1 MKVFIY
7 GSNCNVSYQRI
18 EEILKD
24 RIGSGDEVYTIQR
37 YGVDTEVEKYCR
49 NNNINI
55 TVLNEKN
62 FKNQGSFEIV
72 TLLRIK
78 EADKQI
84 FICSQIEP
92 PSVNYWLQSTLK
104 IIQETEKIDCCF
116 V

>member
-18 EEILKD
+18 EDILKS
-24 RIGSGDEVYTIQR
+24 RISSSDEVVTVQR
-37 YGVDTEVEKYCR
+37 YGVDTEVIEYCK
-49 NNNINI
+49 NNNIKL
-55 TVLNEKN
+55 TVLNKDD
-62 FKNQGSFEIV
+62 FKTPSSFEVI

-92 PSVNYWLQSTLK
+92 PSVNYWLQSTLN
-104 IIQETEKIDCCF
+104 IIKETEKIDCCF